1 MSKQKNDYNFLLL
14 VFGKAWGYV
23 PKSTDPFT
31 SNPSTSITAQDPV
44 QKKKSLQSHSNNS
57 KRKES
62 YGRKHKQKKKS
73 NFHEIIL
80 LGKNKMQIRE
90 CICIYLKKITA
101 SNFQSCNFL

>member
-73 NFHEIIL
+73 NF
-80 LGKNKMQIRE
+80 N
-90 CICIYLKKITA
+90 
-101 SNFQSCNFL
+101 